1 MMNQILSEDTFK
13 AFSDSIKI
21 GLVATIDDQMEPHI
35 TVLATL
41 QGKDKKTMMLGKF
54 VEGLSKQFIQDR
66 PKTGFLIMNPQKE
79 FWYGKMNYT
88 HLLKDGDDYIMYNNQ
103 PLYRYN
109 TYFGINTVYY
119 FDLVEISDKFI
130 LPMGSI
136 IKNAI
141 KVVLRKKKFID
152 KQNQNVMK
160 PWASKFTS
168 KMDTLKFLAYI
179 DKSGYPQI
187 IPVIQGQSVG
197 SSRFVITNEPYKERL
212 NTLEKGQ
219 KIAIFAFSMTME
231 SVLLKGTFSGFQ
243 DTRYGYL
250 DIERVYNSM
259 PPVHGY
265 IYPETPR
272 DEVLFSENDNVLN
285 SI

>member
-1 MMNQILSEDTFK
+1 MNQMLSDDMLK
-13 AFSDSIKI
+13 AFSTSIKI
-21 GLVATIDDQMEPHI
+21 GLIATIDEHMEPHI
-35 TVLATL
+35 TVLSTL
-41 QGKDKKTMMLGKF
+41 QGKDKETMMMGKF
-54 VEGLSKQFIQDR
+54 VEGLSKEFILDR
-66 PKTGFLIMNPQKE
+66 SKTGFLIMNPEKE
-79 FWYGKMNYT
+79 FWYGNMNYK
-88 HLLKDGDDYIMYNNQ
+88 HLLKEGDDYIMYNNQ

-119 FDLVEISDKFI
+119 FDLAGISNKNV

-141 KVVLRKKKFID
+141 KIVLRKNKFINRS
-152 KQNQNVMK
+152 KPNVMK

-168 KMDTLKFLAYI
+168 KMDTLKFLSYI

-197 SSRFVITNEPYKERL
+197 SSRFVITDKPYKERL
-212 NTLEKGQ
+212 SILEKGQ
-219 KIAIFAFSMTME
+219 KIAILAFSMTME

-243 DTRYGYL
+243 NTHYAYI
-250 DIERVYNSM
+250 DIEKVYNSM

-265 IYPETPR
+265 IYPETSR
-272 DEVLFSENDNVLN
+272 EEVKFFESENK
-285 SI
+285 